1 MGLFRKNPNIMRKPP
16 VRKSV
21 KRAEVKKETAA
32 AETAVAAVREPVVE
46 ETAAPA
52 APVEEPSVE
61 KSAAEPAAE
70 EPAVAAAKDP
80 AAVEAAEAWPAADA
94 VFHYFREIAAIPH
107 GSHHTEQISEYLA
120 GFAGKRGLSYVQD
133 DTNNVIITKKASEG
147 YENAEPIA
155 LQGHI
160 DMVLAREPEKMID
173 LLTEPI
179 TILEDGDWMFA
190 DGTTLGAD
198 NGIAVAMMLAVL
210 DSDSIRH
217 PLLEC
222 IFTADEEVGLIG
234 ASAIDLSGLKS
245 RRLLNLDSESEGV
258 FCAGCAGGAD
268 VVCEMPVKKKSR
280 QGQILRVKVSG
291 LMGGHSGSDIH
302 LGGANAIRLLARALY
317 SAYTEIPF
325 RLVSVQGGDANNAIP
340 TNAEAGI
347 LVTGEDDAGRIA
359 ELIARTG
366 EQIAAEYKF
375 TDPDMRWSAETEE
388 NSESE
393 CVSNKRTRIILEY
406 LMSLPTG
413 ITHMN
418 PVIKGMP
425 QTSLNM
431 GIIRMFKDRLQLEFM
446 VRSGVNTQTGYLCD
460 RLACISSGFGA
471 SSTVRSS
478 YPAWEYR
485 KDSPLRDLAVA
496 TYREMTGREAEVE
509 VIHAGLECGILS
521 GKLPGLDCLSA
532 GPTMQNVHTVRE
544 RVSKSSVQNVW
555 KFVLALLEKA
565 ADSTEE

>member
-32 AETAVAAVREPVVE
+32 PAKEPVIE
-46 ETAAPA
+46 ETVTAAPA
-52 APVEEPSVE
+52 EEPVIEE
-61 KSAAEPAAE
+61 KAPAKEPVIDKTPAAGQ
-70 EPAVAAAKDP
+70 D
-80 AAVEAAEAWPAADA
+80 AEA

-120 GFAGKRGLSYVQD
+120 EFARQRGLSCVKD
-133 DTNNVIITKKASEG
+133 DTNNVIITGKASEG
-147 YENAEPIA
+147 CESAEPIA

-160 DMVLAREPEKMID
+160 DMVLAREPEKKID
-173 LLTEPI
+173 LLTEPV
-179 TILEDGDWMFA
+179 TVLEDGDWMFA

-210 DSDSIRH
+210 DSDTIRH
-217 PLLEC
+217 PLVEC

-268 VVCEMPVKKKSR
+268 VVCEMPVKKKSKE
-280 QGQILRVKVSG
+280 GKILHVKVSG

-317 SAYTEIPF
+317 AAFREIPF

-340 TNAEAGI
+340 TNAEADI
-347 LVTGEDDAGRIA
+347 LVCGEEEAGRIA
-359 ELIARTG
+359 ELIAASG
-366 EQIAAEYKF
+366 EEIAAEYKF
-375 TDPDMRWSAETEE
+375 TDPDMRWTAEAEE
-388 NSESE
+388 AGEAE
-393 CVSNKRTRIILEY
+393 CVSKKRTRIILDY
-406 LMSLPTG
+406 LMALPTG
-413 ITHMN
+413 ITHLN

-431 GIIRMFKDRLQLEFM
+431 GVIRMFRDRLQIEFM
-446 VRSGVNTQTGYLCD
+446 VRSGVNTQTAYLCD
-460 RLACISSGFGA
+460 RIACISSGFGA
-471 SSTVRSS
+471 SADVRSS

-496 TYREMTGREAEVE
+496 TYRGLTGREPEVE

-544 RVSKSSVQNVW
+544 RVSRSSVQNVW

-565 ADSTEE
+565 AESTEE